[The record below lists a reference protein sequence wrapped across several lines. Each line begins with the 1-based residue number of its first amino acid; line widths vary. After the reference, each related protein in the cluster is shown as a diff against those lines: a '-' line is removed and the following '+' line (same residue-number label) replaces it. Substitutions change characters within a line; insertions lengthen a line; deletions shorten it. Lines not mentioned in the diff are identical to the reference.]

1 MTKLAEKLADKLS
14 GDLSEDEMKAIMG
27 DHDRQMAQLEGV
39 LAAEKDK
46 QLAALREKLRRR
58 REEKE
63 AALLRKQKEEVQKY
77 NVDDN
82 DMFKYRLK
90 PPV

>member
-14 GDLSEDEMKAIMG
+14 GDLSEDEMKAIMD
-27 DHDRQMAQLEGV
+27 DHDRQVAQLEGV

-58 REEKE
+58 REDLSFSKE
-63 AALLRKQKEEVQKY
+63 VGLIKLTSLTFMTQKCAK
-77 NVDDN
+77 
-82 DMFKYRLK
+82 
-90 PPV
+90 

>member
-27 DHDRQMAQLEGV
+27 DHDRQVAQLEGV

-63 AALLRKQKEEVQKY
+63 AAHLRKQKEEVQKY